1 MILFFDIETTGLSQ
15 HNNEIIEVCGIIYD
29 EVTGELEAT
38 FDHLIKP
45 VRPIPR
51 MITELT
57 GITNQMVTSAYGEG
71 VVLGMFKD
79 FVSKYDLI
87 AIAGHNIKRFDLP
100 FIKTRMQKAG
110 LETDFLSY
118 TDIIDTLDL
127 AKECGKRK
135 VLPNYNFTTEKGNVS
150 YKLDNLIHYFD
161 LGEQDHRAIN
171 DVQFNIEV
179 YKSLTNLLEE
189 EDVGF

>member
-1 MILFFDIETTGLSQ
+1 
-15 HNNEIIEVCGIIYD
+15 
-29 EVTGELEAT
+29 
-38 FDHLIKP
+38 
-45 VRPIPR
+45 
-51 MITELT
+51 
-57 GITNQMVTSAYGEG
+57 
-71 VVLGMFKD
+71 
-79 FVSKYDLI
+79 
-87 AIAGHNIKRFDLP
+87 
-100 FIKTRMQKAG
+100 MQKAG

-118 TDIIDTLDL
+118 TDLIDTLDL